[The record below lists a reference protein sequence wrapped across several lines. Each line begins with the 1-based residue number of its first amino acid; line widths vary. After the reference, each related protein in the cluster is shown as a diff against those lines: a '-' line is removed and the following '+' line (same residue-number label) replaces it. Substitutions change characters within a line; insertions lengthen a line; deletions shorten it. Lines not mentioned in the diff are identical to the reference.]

1 MPFALTSGFF
11 GRFSKGSTPWLDWL
25 GRLAVPIWSAFNFMK
40 AREPVRNTVEI
51 VRKEPGVDVERHR
64 RRGVTE
70 HLLHRLDVGACRHG
84 EAGRGVTQFVGVSP
98 DSPT

>member
-51 VRKEPGVDVERHR
+51 VRKEPGIDVERHR

-70 HLLHRLDVGACRHG
+70 HLLHRLTLAPAATARLAAV
-84 EAGRGVTQFVGVSP
+84 
-98 DSPT
+98 

>member
-1 MPFALTSGFF
+1 MPFALTSGLF

-51 VRKEPGVDVERHR
+51 VRKEPGIDVERHR

-84 EAGRGVTQFVGVSP
+84 
-98 DSPT
+98 